1 MVALAQAILCRV
13 RADPRPCPPL
23 TANNRIALPMD
34 SQRPFLYLTLLFM
47 LFLIW
52 TTWQQDHAPK
62 PEPTVATSGAAPA
75 AGANAA
81 QDVPVQGSVPALPGN
96 AAVPVSGE
104 SGGGQVV
111 TVRTDTLVL
120 RINTRG
126 GEVLEADLP
135 TYPVSLEQAD
145 KPVRILDMNG
155 RNYVAQSG
163 LQHLAVEGQD
173 AKTLAPD
180 HLATYTAAQ
189 NEYKLADGQN
199 ELVVP
204 LTWQGANGV
213 TVTKRF
219 VFKRGSFLVDVEHEV
234 KNGSGNV
241 WSATEYRQL
250 KHGHVAEGSSLFG
263 VYAYTGAAYYHEG
276 AYAKLSFSDM
286 DEKKLD
292 ETITG
297 GWVAMQEHYFLS
309 AWIPPRDQQGQYYSM
324 VTQNQGTKGYVL
336 GMRSPV
342 QQVAPGATGVFKSG
356 FYVGPKDQDTLA
368 GIADALDLT
377 VDYGIF
383 AFISKPIFW
392 LMQMIHKVVGNW
404 GWTIIF
410 LTIIIKLLF
419 FYPSAMSYKSMAKM
433 KAVSPKLKEINERFA
448 DDPQGKQK
456 AMMEIYRKEKINPL
470 GGCLPILIQ
479 IPVFMGLYWVLL
491 ESVELRQAPWLL
503 WYKDLSIMDPYFVLP
518 VIMGASMYFQQ
529 LLNPPQ
535 VDPMQQKIFQ
545 FMPVIFTVMF
555 LWFPA
560 GLVLYWVV
568 NNILSMA
575 QQWYINK
582 KIVGHA

>member
-1 MVALAQAILCRV
+1 
-13 RADPRPCPPL
+13 
-23 TANNRIALPMD
+23 MD

-62 PEPTVATSGAAPA
+62 PPVAAASSVTAPASVDGAA
-75 AGANAA
+75 
-81 QDVPVQGSVPALPGN
+81 QEVPVQSSVAAIPGQVAPVPAADNG
-96 AAVPVSGE
+96 V
-104 SGGGQVV
+104 GQTL

-126 GEVLEADLP
+126 GEILETDLP
-135 TYPVSLEQAD
+135 TYPVSLDTPD
-145 KPVRILDMNG
+145 KPVKILDLNG

-163 LQHLAVEGQD
+163 LQHQVAEGID
-173 AKTLAPD
+173 AKSLAPD
-180 HLATYTAAQ
+180 HLAIYSAAQ
-189 NEYKLADGQN
+189 TEYTLAEGQN
-199 ELVVP
+199 ELIVP

-219 VFKRGSFLVDVEHEV
+219 VFKRGSFLVNVEHEV
-234 KNGSGNV
+234 NNQSTSIWSG
-241 WSATEYRQL
+241 TEYRQL
-250 KHGHVAEGSSLFG
+250 KHGYAANAGSLLSG
-263 VYAYTGAAYYHEG
+263 VQAYVGG
-276 AYAKLSFSDM
+276 AYFHDGKYTKLSFDDL
-286 DEKKLD
+286 DEKPVN
-292 ETITG
+292 ETVNG

-309 AWIPPRDQQGQYYSM
+309 AWIPQQDQETQYYSM
-324 VTQNQGTKGYVL
+324 VSQNQGVKGYVL
-336 GMRSPV
+336 GMRSAV
-342 QQVAPGATGVFKSG
+342 QQIAPGATGVFKTG
-356 FYVGPKDQDTLA
+356 FYVGPKDQDMLES
-368 GIADALDLT
+368 IATGLDLT

-392 LMQMIHKVVGNW
+392 LMQMIHGVVGNW

-410 LTIIIKLLF
+410 LTILIKLAF

-433 KAVSPKLKEINERFA
+433 KAVSPKLKEINERYA
-448 DDPQGKQK
+448 NDPQGKQK
-456 AMMEIYRKEKINPL
+456 AMMDIYRKEKINPL

-518 VIMGASMYFQQ
+518 LIMGASMWVQQ
-529 LLNPPQ
+529 KLNPPPA
-535 VDPMQQKIFQ
+535 DPMQQKIFQ
-545 FMPVIFTVMF
+545 FMPIIFTVMF

-568 NNILSMA
+568 NNVLSIA
-575 QQWYINK
+575 QQWFINK

>member
-1 MVALAQAILCRV
+1 
-13 RADPRPCPPL
+13 
-23 TANNRIALPMD
+23 MD
-34 SQRPFLYLTLLFM
+34 SQRPFLYLALLFM
-47 LFLIW
+47 LFLTW

-62 PEPTVATSGAAPA
+62 PPATAAVTSSAPA
-75 AGANAA
+75 NAANAA
-81 QDVPVQGSVPALPGN
+81 QDVPIPADMPAPPGAVPA
-96 AAVPVSGE
+96 AAS
-104 SGGGQVV
+104 SDTADGQTV
-111 TVRTDTLVL
+111 TVRTDTLLL

-126 GEVLEADLP
+126 GEILEADLP
-135 TYPVSLEQAD
+135 TYPVSLDTPD
-145 KPVRILDMNG
+145 KAIRILDLNG

-163 LQHLAVEGQD
+163 LQHLTVAGQD

-180 HLATYTAAQ
+180 HLATYSAAQ
-189 NEYKLADGQN
+189 TDYKLADGQD

-213 TVTKRF
+213 VVTKRF
-219 VFKRGSFLVDVEHEV
+219 VFKRGSFQVNVEHEV
-234 KNGSGNV
+234 KNNSTAV
-241 WSATEYRQL
+241 WSGTEYRQL
-250 KHGHVAEGSSLFG
+250 KHGYAENAGSLLGG
-263 VYAYTGAAYYHEG
+263 VQAYVGGAYYHEG
-276 AYAKLSFSDM
+276 KYTKLSFSD
-286 DEKKLD
+286 LD
-292 ETITG
+292 DKQVNETVNG

-309 AWIPPRDQQGQYYSM
+309 AWIPPQDQESQYYSM
-324 VTQNQGTKGYVL
+324 VTQAQGVKGYVL
-336 GMRSPV
+336 GVRSAA
-342 QQVAPGATGVFKSG
+342 QQVAPGATGVFNSS
-356 FYVGPKDQDTLA
+356 FYVGPKDQNTLEKIAA
-368 GIADALDLT
+368 GLDLT

-392 LMQMIHKVVGNW
+392 LMQMIHNVVGNW

-410 LTIIIKLLF
+410 LTILIKLAF

-518 VIMGASMYFQQ
+518 LIMGASMFLQQ
-529 LLNPPQ
+529 KLNPPQ

-545 FMPVIFTVMF
+545 FMPIIFTVMF

>member
-1 MVALAQAILCRV
+1 
-13 RADPRPCPPL
+13 
-23 TANNRIALPMD
+23 MD

-52 TTWQQDHAPK
+52 TTWKQDHAPK
-62 PEPTVATSGAAPA
+62 PPEPTAVVSTVNGTASG
-75 AGANAA
+75 
-81 QDVPVQGSVPALPGN
+81 QDVPVATGSNSPPA
-96 AAVPVSGE
+96 VS
-104 SGGGQVV
+104 SNGGGQ
-111 TVRTDTLVL
+111 TISVRTDKLQL

-126 GEVLEADLP
+126 GEILEADLP
-135 TYPVSLEQAD
+135 TYPVSIDEPE
-145 KPVRILDMNG
+145 KPVKILDLAT

-163 LQHLAVEGQD
+163 LQVQAAAGQD

-189 NEYKLADGQN
+189 TDYQLADGQA

-204 LTWQGANGV
+204 LTWQGANGI

-219 VFKRGSFLVDVEHEV
+219 VFKRDSFLVEVEHEV
-234 KNGSGNV
+234 KNGSAQPWVG
-241 WSATEYRQL
+241 TEYRQL
-250 KHGHVAEGSSLFG
+250 KHGDAQKSGGMLGG
-263 VYAYTGAAYYHEG
+263 VQAYVGGAYYHEG
-276 AYAKLSFSDM
+276 KYAKLSFADI
-286 DEKKLD
+286 EKNPVN
-292 ETITG
+292 ETATKD

-309 AWIPPRDQQGQYYSM
+309 AWIPPRDQSAQYYSM
-324 VTQNQGTKGYVL
+324 VAKTDGVKGYVL
-336 GMRSPV
+336 GLRSPEKTI
-342 QQVAPGATGVFKSG
+342 AAGATDTFQSH

-368 GIADALDLT
+368 KIADGLDLT

-392 LMQMIHKVVGNW
+392 LMQLIHKVLGNW

-410 LTIIIKLLF
+410 LTIFIKALF
-419 FYPSAMSYKSMAKM
+419 FYPSAMSYKSMAKL
-433 KAVSPKLKEINERFA
+433 KAVSPKLKDINERFA

-456 AMMEIYRKEKINPL
+456 AMLDLYRKEKINPL

-491 ESVELRQAPWLL
+491 ESVELRQAPWIL
-503 WYKDLSIMDPYFVLP
+503 WYKDLSVKDPFFVLP
-518 VIMGASMYFQQ
+518 ILMGVSMFVQQ

-545 FMPVIFTVMF
+545 FMPIIFTVMF
-555 LWFPA
+555 LFFPA

-568 NNILSMA
+568 NNVLSMA

-582 KIVGHA
+582 QIMGHA

>member
-1 MVALAQAILCRV
+1 
-13 RADPRPCPPL
+13 
-23 TANNRIALPMD
+23 MD

-47 LFLIW
+47 LFLVW

-62 PEPTVATSGAAPA
+62 PVTPTTSSVSTPASNGGSATQEVPA
-75 AGANAA
+75 
-81 QDVPVQGSVPALPGN
+81 QGS
-96 AAVPVSGE
+96 AAVP
-104 SGGGQVV
+104 GQTANVPVAENGVAGQTV

-126 GEVLEADLP
+126 GEILETDLP
-135 TYPVSLEQAD
+135 TYPISLDTPD
-145 KPVRILDMNG
+145 KPVRILDLNG

-163 LQHLAVEGQD
+163 LQHQVVEGGD

-180 HLATYTAAQ
+180 HLATYMAAQ
-189 NEYKLADGQN
+189 TNYTLADGQN

-219 VFKRGSFLVDVEHEV
+219 VFKRGSFLVNVEHEV
-234 KNGSGNV
+234 NNQSTSIWSG
-241 WSATEYRQL
+241 TEYRQL
-250 KHGHVAEGSSLFG
+250 KHGYTATAGSLLGG
-263 VYAYTGAAYYHEG
+263 VQAYVGGAYFHEG
-276 AYAKLSFSDM
+276 KYTKLSFDDL
-286 DEKKLD
+286 DEKPVN
-292 ETITG
+292 ETVNG

-309 AWIPPRDQQGQYYSM
+309 AWIPQQDQETQYYSM
-324 VTQNQGTKGYVL
+324 VSQNQGVKGYVL
-336 GMRSPV
+336 GMRSAA
-342 QQVAPGATGVFKSG
+342 QQVAPGATGVFKSD
-356 FYVGPKDQDTLA
+356 FYVGPKDQDMLES
-368 GIADALDLT
+368 IATGLDLT

-392 LMQMIHKVVGNW
+392 LMQVIHNVVGNW

-410 LTIIIKLLF
+410 LTVLIKLAF

-433 KAVSPKLKEINERFA
+433 KAVSPKLKEINERYA
-448 DDPQGKQK
+448 DDAQAKQK

-518 VIMGASMYFQQ
+518 LVMGASMFLQQ
-529 LLNPPQ
+529 KLNPPPA
-535 VDPMQQKIFQ
+535 DPMQQKIFQ
-545 FMPVIFTVMF
+545 FMPIIFTVMF

-568 NNILSMA
+568 NNALSIA
-575 QQWYINK
+575 QQWFINK

>member
-1 MVALAQAILCRV
+1 
-13 RADPRPCPPL
+13 
-23 TANNRIALPMD
+23 MD

-52 TTWQQDHAPK
+52 TTWKQDHAPK
-62 PEPTVATSGAAPA
+62 PPEPTAVVSTVNGTASG
-75 AGANAA
+75 
-81 QDVPVQGSVPALPGN
+81 QDVPVATGSNSPPA
-96 AAVPVSGE
+96 VS
-104 SGGGQVV
+104 SNGGGQ
-111 TVRTDTLVL
+111 TISVRTDKLQL

-126 GEVLEADLP
+126 GEILEADLP
-135 TYPVSLEQAD
+135 TYPVSIDEPE
-145 KPVRILDMNG
+145 KPVKILDLAT

-163 LQHLAVEGQD
+163 LQVQAAAGQD

-189 NEYKLADGQN
+189 TDYQLADGQA

-204 LTWQGANGV
+204 LIWQGANGI

-219 VFKRGSFLVDVEHEV
+219 VFKRDSFLVEVEHEV
-234 KNGSGNV
+234 KNGSAQPWVG
-241 WSATEYRQL
+241 TEYRQL
-250 KHGHVAEGSSLFG
+250 KHGDAQKSGGMLGG
-263 VYAYTGAAYYHEG
+263 VQAYVGGAYYHEG
-276 AYAKLSFSDM
+276 KYAKLSFADI
-286 DEKKLD
+286 EKNPVN
-292 ETITG
+292 ETATKD

-309 AWIPPRDQQGQYYSM
+309 AWIPPRDQSAQYYSM
-324 VTQNQGTKGYVL
+324 VAKTDGVKGYVL
-336 GMRSPV
+336 GLRSPEKTI
-342 QQVAPGATGVFKSG
+342 AAGATDTFQSH

-368 GIADALDLT
+368 KIADGLDLT

-392 LMQMIHKVVGNW
+392 LMQLIHKVLGNW

-410 LTIIIKLLF
+410 LTIFIKALF
-419 FYPSAMSYKSMAKM
+419 FYPSAMSYKSMAKL
-433 KAVSPKLKEINERFA
+433 KAVSPKLKDINERFA

-456 AMMEIYRKEKINPL
+456 AMLDLYRKEKINPL

-503 WYKDLSIMDPYFVLP
+503 WYHDLSVKDPFFVLP
-518 VIMGASMYFQQ
+518 ILMGVSMFVQQ

-545 FMPVIFTVMF
+545 FMPIIFTVMF
-555 LWFPA
+555 LFFPA

-568 NNILSMA
+568 NNVLSMA

-582 KIVGHA
+582 QIMGHA

>member
-1 MVALAQAILCRV
+1 
-13 RADPRPCPPL
+13 
-23 TANNRIALPMD
+23 MD
-34 SQRPFLYLTLLFM
+34 SQRPFLYLTLFFM

-62 PEPTVATSGAAPA
+62 PPVTAASTVTSTVNGEAAA
-75 AGANAA
+75 Q
-81 QDVPVQGSVPALPGN
+81 QDVPTQGNVPALPTQTGVPGTPL
-96 AAVPVSGE
+96 AADAA
-104 SGGGQVV
+104 GGGQVL
-111 TVRTDTLVL
+111 TVRTDTLAL

-126 GEVLEADLP
+126 GEVLEVDLP
-135 TYPVSLEQAD
+135 TYPVSLDTPD
-145 KPVRILDMNG
+145 KWVRILDSTG

-163 LQHLAVEGQD
+163 LQHLNIEGQD
-173 AKTLAPD
+173 VKTLAPD
-180 HLATYTAAQ
+180 HLAIYTSPQ
-189 NEYKLADGQN
+189 TEYTLPEGQD

-219 VFKRGSFLVDVEHEV
+219 TFKRGSFLVNVEHEI
-234 KNGSGNV
+234 NNASPAMWSG
-241 WSATEYRQL
+241 TEYRQL
-250 KHGHVAEGSSLFG
+250 KHGHVDSTSSLFG
-263 VYAYTGAAYYHEG
+263 IYAYTGGAYYSDG
-276 AYAKLSFSDM
+276 AYRKLAFDDM
-286 DEKKLD
+286 QDKNLN
-292 ETITG
+292 ETVTG

-309 AWIPPRDQQGQYYSM
+309 AWIPPRDETSQYYSM
-324 VTQNQGTKGYVL
+324 VNQIQGIKGYVL

-342 QQVAPGATGVFKSG
+342 LQVAPGATGKFSTG
-356 FYVGPKDQDTLA
+356 FYVGPKNQDVLE
-368 GIADALDLT
+368 GIASGLDLT
-377 VDYGIF
+377 VDYGMF

-392 LMQMIHKVVGNW
+392 TMQIIHSVVGNW

-410 LTIIIKLLF
+410 LTLFIKLLF

-433 KAVSPKLKEINERFA
+433 KAVAPKLKEINERYA
-448 DDPQGKQK
+448 NDAQGKQK
-456 AMMEIYRKEKINPL
+456 AMMDIYRKEKINPL

-518 VIMGASMYFQQ
+518 LIMGASMLVQQ
-529 LLNPPQ
+529 KLNPPPA
-535 VDPMQQKIFQ
+535 DPMQQKIFQ
-545 FMPVIFTVMF
+545 FMPIIFTVMF

-568 NNILSMA
+568 NNVLSIA

>member
-1 MVALAQAILCRV
+1 
-13 RADPRPCPPL
+13 
-23 TANNRIALPMD
+23 MD

-52 TTWQQDHAPK
+52 TTWKQDHAPK
-62 PEPTVATSGAAPA
+62 PPEPTAVVSTVNGTASG
-75 AGANAA
+75 
-81 QDVPVQGSVPALPGN
+81 QDVPVATGSNSPPA
-96 AAVPVSGE
+96 VS
-104 SGGGQVV
+104 SNGGGQ
-111 TVRTDTLVL
+111 TISVRTDKLQL

-126 GEVLEADLP
+126 GEILEADLP
-135 TYPVSLEQAD
+135 TYPVSIDEPE
-145 KPVRILDMNG
+145 KPVKILDLAT

-163 LQHLAVEGQD
+163 LQVQAAAGQD

-189 NEYKLADGQN
+189 TDYQLADGQA

-204 LTWQGANGV
+204 LTWQGANGI

-219 VFKRGSFLVDVEHEV
+219 VFKRDSFLVEVEHEV
-234 KNGSGNV
+234 KNGSAQPWVG
-241 WSATEYRQL
+241 TEYRQL
-250 KHGHVAEGSSLFG
+250 KHGDAQKSGGMLGG
-263 VYAYTGAAYYHEG
+263 VQAYVGGAYYHEG
-276 AYAKLSFSDM
+276 KYAKLSFADI
-286 DEKKLD
+286 EKNPVN
-292 ETITG
+292 ETATKD

-309 AWIPPRDQQGQYYSM
+309 AWIPPRDQSAQYYSM
-324 VTQNQGTKGYVL
+324 VAKTDGVKGYVL
-336 GMRSPV
+336 GLRSPEKTI
-342 QQVAPGATGVFKSG
+342 AAGATDTFQSH

-368 GIADALDLT
+368 KIADGLDLT

-392 LMQMIHKVVGNW
+392 LMQLIHKVLGNW

-410 LTIIIKLLF
+410 LTIFIKALF
-419 FYPSAMSYKSMAKM
+419 FYPSAMSYKSMAKL
-433 KAVSPKLKEINERFA
+433 KAVSPKLKDINERFA

-456 AMMEIYRKEKINPL
+456 AMLDLYRKEKINPL

-503 WYKDLSIMDPYFVLP
+503 WYHDLSVKDPFFVLP
-518 VIMGASMYFQQ
+518 ILMGVSMFVQQ

-545 FMPVIFTVMF
+545 FMPIIFTVMF
-555 LWFPA
+555 LFFPA

-568 NNILSMA
+568 NNVLSMA

-582 KIVGHA
+582 QIMGHA

>member
-1 MVALAQAILCRV
+1 
-13 RADPRPCPPL
+13 
-23 TANNRIALPMD
+23 MD

-62 PEPTVATSGAAPA
+62 PPAAATTTSSTVA
-75 AGANAA
+75 AGNTAG
-81 QDVPVQGSVPALPGN
+81 DVPVQGATPALPAQ
-96 AAVPVSGE
+96 AAPQATSVE
-104 SGGGQVV
+104 TGGQTI
-111 TVRTDTLVL
+111 TVRTDTLLL

-126 GEVLEADLP
+126 GEILEADLP
-135 TYPVSLEQAD
+135 TYPVSLDEPD
-145 KPVRILDMNG
+145 KPVKILDLNG

-163 LQHLAVEGQD
+163 LQHQVVEGRD
-173 AKTLAPD
+173 AKALAPD
-180 HLATYTAAQ
+180 HLATYSAAQ
-189 NEYKLADGQN
+189 AEYTLAEGQD

-204 LTWQGANGV
+204 LTWQGTDGV

-219 VFKRGSFLVDVEHEV
+219 VFKRGSFKVDVEHEV
-234 KNGSGNV
+234 NNN
-241 WSATEYRQL
+241 SANLWTGTEYRQL
-250 KHGHVAEGSSLFG
+250 KHGHTEAGGSLLGG
-263 VYAYTGAAYYHEG
+263 VQAYVGGAYYHEG
-276 AYAKLSFSDM
+276 HYTKLSFSDL
-286 DEKKLD
+286 DEKNVN
-292 ETITG
+292 ETVNG

-309 AWIPPRDQQGQYYSM
+309 AWVPPQDQETQYYSM
-324 VTQNQGTKGYVL
+324 VTQAQGVKGYVL
-336 GMRSPV
+336 GMRSTA
-342 QQVAPGATGVFKSG
+342 QQIAPGATGVFKSG

-368 GIADALDLT
+368 SIADGLDLT

-392 LMQMIHKVVGNW
+392 LMQMIHNVVGNW

-410 LTIIIKLLF
+410 LTILIKLAF
-419 FYPSAMSYKSMAKM
+419 FWPSAVSYKSMAKM
-433 KAVSPKLKEINERFA
+433 KAVSPKLKEINERYA

-456 AMMEIYRKEKINPL
+456 AMMDIYRKEKINPL

-518 VIMGASMYFQQ
+518 LIMGASMYLQQ
-529 LLNPPQ
+529 KLNPPQ

-545 FMPVIFTVMF
+545 FMPLIFTVMF

>member
-1 MVALAQAILCRV
+1 
-13 RADPRPCPPL
+13 
-23 TANNRIALPMD
+23 MD
-34 SQRPFLYLTLLFM
+34 SQRPFLYLALLFM
-47 LFLIW
+47 LFLTW

-62 PEPTVATSGAAPA
+62 PPATAAVTSSAPA
-75 AGANAA
+75 NAANAA
-81 QDVPVQGSVPALPGN
+81 QDVPIPADMPAPPGAVPA
-96 AAVPVSGE
+96 AAS
-104 SGGGQVV
+104 SDTADGQTV
-111 TVRTDTLVL
+111 TVRTDTLLL

-126 GEVLEADLP
+126 GEILEADLP
-135 TYPVSLEQAD
+135 TYPVSLDTPD
-145 KPVRILDMNG
+145 KAIRILDLNG

-163 LQHLAVEGQD
+163 LQHLTVEGQD
-173 AKTLAPD
+173 AQTLAPD
-180 HLATYTAAQ
+180 HLATYSAAQ
-189 NEYKLADGQN
+189 TDYKLADGQD

-213 TVTKRF
+213 VVTKRF
-219 VFKRGSFLVDVEHEV
+219 VFKRGSFQVNVEHEV
-234 KNGSGNV
+234 KNNSTAV
-241 WSATEYRQL
+241 WSGTEYRQL
-250 KHGHVAEGSSLFG
+250 KHGYAENAGSLLGG
-263 VYAYTGAAYYHEG
+263 VQAYVGGAYYHEG
-276 AYAKLSFSDM
+276 KYTKLSFSD
-286 DEKKLD
+286 LD
-292 ETITG
+292 DKQVNETVNG

-309 AWIPPRDQQGQYYSM
+309 AWIPPQDQESQYYSM
-324 VTQNQGTKGYVL
+324 VTQAQGVKGYVL
-336 GMRSPV
+336 GVRSAA
-342 QQVAPGATGVFKSG
+342 QQVAPGATGVFNSS
-356 FYVGPKDQDTLA
+356 FYVGPKDQNTLEKIAA
-368 GIADALDLT
+368 GLDLT

-392 LMQMIHKVVGNW
+392 LMQMIHNVVGNW

-410 LTIIIKLLF
+410 LTILIKLAF

-491 ESVELRQAPWLL
+491 ESVELRQASWLL

-518 VIMGASMYFQQ
+518 LIMGASMFLQQ
-529 LLNPPQ
+529 KLNPPQ

-545 FMPVIFTVMF
+545 FMPIIFTVMF